1 MEAWTPPHDGRTR
14 RHVLTHR
21 GLRLLA
27 LRAGVAPEAYRRI
40 YGVLDDMEQKTRR
53 GLVFARANLAH
64 TDGINRVYLAL
75 LGAAH
80 IAGGTLQWR
89 GEWAC
94 THTYADGPRLH
105 TLRPDA
111 EGWYSGP
118 EGAVPFF
125 VEVDRG
131 TTRLWRLAT
140 KFVQYYAPARPT
152 RDHPSRSRAAWLASL
167 CQQQCV
173 QRMWPAPS
181 GHQQEHRNA
190 RRGEPRQCNRQLREP
205 LTTTR
210 PA

>member
-1 MEAWTPPHDGRTR
+1 
-14 RHVLTHR
+14 
-21 GLRLLA
+21 
-27 LRAGVAPEAYRRI
+27 
-40 YGVLDDMEQKTRR
+40 VLDDAEQKTRR
-53 GLVFARANLAH
+53 GLAFARANLAH

-75 LGAAH
+75 LGAAR

-118 EGAVPFF
+118 EGAVHFF

-140 KFVQYYAPARPT
+140 KFAQYYAYRSQSESDDVTLLLVTSGAHRGREAMRLNETLAAQTGLPLLDLRVTIQADRAPLGS
-152 RDHPSRSRAAWLASL
+152 HPCASSSVFNACGLLHPDINRSTVTQGAESPGNVIGS
-167 CQQQCV
+167 CV
-173 QRMWPAPS
+173 
-181 GHQQEHRNA
+181 
-190 RRGEPRQCNRQLREP
+190 NR
-205 LTTTR
+205 
-210 PA
+210 